1 MKMIRILF
9 TSIFILSISGLQAKI
24 LATVGQE
31 TISSDDVKRTIS
43 LMEESNPAAVGLI
56 NEEDALEQL
65 INLKVALIE
74 ARSRGLDKTDRAK
87 DAMDAAL
94 VNYYVYSSVD
104 TKYRNKQFSKKEI
117 SDYYKQN
124 PVIKFQRLAI
134 KFNPSSRNGMEKA
147 SSRLS
152 TLRSDIIAKKIS
164 FEQAIKLLGDEA
176 YIEISGTFDRIPLP
190 SLPGHEVSDLRT
202 LPKGAISPVMIG
214 DDVVSL
220 IKILNIYPM
229 YSDYA
234 KTINEI
240 LKRKE
245 IIQERKKLFVALRKK
260 YSATINV
267 KN

>member
-1 MKMIRILF
+1 MIRILF
-9 TSIFILSISGLQAKI
+9 TSIFILSVSGLQARI

-43 LMEESNPAAVGLI
+43 LMEDSNPAAAGLI
-56 NEEDALEQL
+56 NEQDALEQL
-65 INLKVALIE
+65 INLKVALTE
-74 ARSRGLDKTDRAK
+74 AKSRGLDKTDGAK
-87 DAMDAAL
+87 EAMEAAL
-94 VNYYVYSSVD
+94 VSYYVYSNVD
-104 TKYRNKQFSKKEI
+104 AKYRNKQFTKKEI
-117 SDYYKQN
+117 TDYYKQN

-134 KFNPSSRNGMEKA
+134 KFNPSSRDSLEKA

-164 FEQAIKLLGDEA
+164 FEQAVKLLGEDTYLEV
-176 YIEISGTFDRIPLP
+176 SGTFDRTPLP
-190 SLPGHEVSDLRT
+190 SLPGHEISDLRT

-220 IKILNIYPM
+220 IKVLHIYPM
-229 YSDYA
+229 SSDYR
-234 KTINEI
+234 KTISEI
-240 LKRKE
+240 LKRQE
-245 IIQERKKLFVALRKK
+245 IVQGRKKFFEALRNK